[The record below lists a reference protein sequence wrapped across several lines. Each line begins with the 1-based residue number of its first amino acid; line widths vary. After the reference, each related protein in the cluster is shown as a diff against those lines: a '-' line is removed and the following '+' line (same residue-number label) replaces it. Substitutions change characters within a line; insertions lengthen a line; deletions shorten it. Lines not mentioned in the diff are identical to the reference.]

1 MAPIHIKSKS
11 TNIFVWAFSAFKQCF
26 ISGLGSCVLLWCLSA
41 VWALIL
47 TAPIHCR
54 GASYVHFCKSVLM
67 KKQTHLIHG
76 FYSSK
81 PLHQASTAVKL
92 GFKEDIKDINLLVQK
107 DKKNVLE
114 ASERQARLTVGT
126 GREPWR
132 FREELDAER
141 LRAVSVSPGPGP
153 DTHCCSWH
161 DREEEEEEEGDAECE
176 KA

>member
-92 GFKEDIKDINLLVQK
+92 GFKEDIKDMNFISPKRQEKCVRGQRK
-107 DKKNVLE
+107 
-114 ASERQARLTVGT
+114 ASETHRRDRQRALAVQRGVRCGKAESGFCLTRARPRRTL
-126 GREPWR
+126 
-132 FREELDAER
+132 L
-141 LRAVSVSPGPGP
+141 
-153 DTHCCSWH
+153 
-161 DREEEEEEEGDAECE
+161 
-176 KA
+176 